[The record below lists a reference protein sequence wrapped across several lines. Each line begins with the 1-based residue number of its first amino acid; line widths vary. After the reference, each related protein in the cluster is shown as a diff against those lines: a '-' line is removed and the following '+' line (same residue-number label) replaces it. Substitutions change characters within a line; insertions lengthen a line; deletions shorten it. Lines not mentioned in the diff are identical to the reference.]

1 MRPFLLRITTH
12 LLFLVIAR
20 KEENMRQ
27 IDTTTVGGRIKQKRM
42 EKGLSQEELAEILF
56 MNAKNISAYENN
68 RNEVPSSVLH
78 AMAKALETSMDY
90 LYTGIEEEEDSDVL
104 EAITALRRIKSRAAL
119 KMIVKNIKNVEECE
133 KALLE
138 GAK

>member
-1 MRPFLLRITTH
+1 
-12 LLFLVIAR
+12 
-20 KEENMRQ
+20 MRQ

-90 LYTGIEEEEDSDVL
+90 LYTGIEEDEDSDVF